1 MLKWGGWGLGVGGGG
16 VGDWRGDSKRSIL
29 GEVGHTSFTKN
40 K

>member
-1 MLKWGGWGLGVGGGG
+1 MGGVWGGG